1 MPIEMGCEK
10 RNDEPRNV
18 CRRRRRRWEFLVGAS
33 GVRADEASEA
43 REFIDT
49 LADKAIAA
57 LTIKDITREERFRRF
72 RILLNDH
79 FAVKT
84 IGQWVLGRYWRRA
97 TIEEKREYL
106 VLFEDLIVDTYAD
119 RFKRYSGE
127 KLAITDAV
135 SKGKKDIIVS
145 TLMTRPGGGQPIHID
160 WRVRHVGE
168 IKRIVDV
175 IVEGVS
181 MGQTQRSE
189 FASVIRANG
198 GGVKGLLD
206 QLRRRAPG

>member
-1 MPIEMGCEK
+1 MMNRGMFVAAGVAVGI
-10 RNDEPRNV
+10 
-18 CRRRRRRWEFLVGAS
+18 LVGAS

-127 KLAITDAV
+127 NLAITDAV

>member
-1 MPIEMGCEK
+1 MM
-10 RNDEPRNV
+10 N
-18 CRRRRRRWEFLVGAS
+18 RRTFVAAAFAVAVVMGAS
-33 GVRADEASEA
+33 GARADEAAEA
-43 REFIDT
+43 RNFIDA

-57 LTIKDITREERFRRF
+57 LTVKDITREERFRRF
-72 RILLNDH
+72 RVLLNEH

-84 IGQWVLGRYWRRA
+84 IGQWVLGRHWRQA
-97 TIEEKREYL
+97 TKEEKQEYL
-106 VLFEDLIVDTYAD
+106 SLFEDLIVDTYAD

-127 KLAITDAV
+127 KLAITDAK
-135 SKGKKDIIVS
+135 SKGKKDIVVS
-145 TLMTRPGGGQPIHID
+145 TLISRPTGGQPIRVD
-160 WRVRHVGE
+160 WRVRHVGK

-198 GGVKGLLD
+198 GGMKGLLD

>member
-1 MPIEMGCEK
+1 M
-10 RNDEPRNV
+10 N
-18 CRRRRRRWEFLVGAS
+18 RRTFVAAAIAVVVVVGAS
-33 GVRADEASEA
+33 GARADEAAEA
-43 REFIDT
+43 RNFIDA

-57 LTIKDITREERFRRF
+57 LTVKDITREERFRRF
-72 RILLNDH
+72 RVLLNEH

-84 IGQWVLGRYWRRA
+84 IGQWVLGRHWRQA
-97 TIEEKREYL
+97 TKEEKQEYL
-106 VLFEDLIVDTYAD
+106 RLFEDLIVDTYAD

-127 KLAITDAV
+127 KLAITDATL
-135 SKGKKDIIVS
+135 KGKKDITVS
-145 TLMTRPGGGQPIHID
+145 TLISRPAGGQPIRVD

-198 GGVKGLLD
+198 GGMKGLLD

>member
-1 MPIEMGCEK
+1 MNRGMFVAAGVAVGI
-10 RNDEPRNV
+10 
-18 CRRRRRRWEFLVGAS
+18 LVGAS

-127 KLAITDAV
+127 NLAITDAV

>member
-1 MPIEMGCEK
+1 M
-10 RNDEPRNV
+10 N
-18 CRRRRRRWEFLVGAS
+18 RRTFVAAAIAVVVVVGAS
-33 GVRADEASEA
+33 GARADEAAEA
-43 REFIDT
+43 RNFIDA

-57 LTIKDITREERFRRF
+57 LTVKDITREERFRRF
-72 RILLNDH
+72 RVLLNEH

-84 IGQWVLGRYWRRA
+84 IGQWVLGRHWRQA
-97 TIEEKREYL
+97 TKEEKQEYL
-106 VLFEDLIVDTYAD
+106 RLFEDLIVDTYAD

-127 KLAITDAV
+127 KLAITDAKL
-135 SKGKKDIIVS
+135 KGKKDIIVS
-145 TLMTRPGGGQPIHID
+145 TLISRPAGGQPIRVD

-198 GGVKGLLD
+198 GGMKGLLD